1 MFLKE
6 CGEAFYDPRVQFSF
20 LVEVFVYPGVFLLY
34 LSFTGFSN
42 NANLKIAQ
50 ARILMTGKVF
60 KFVETFFRLLISKQ
74 RTHCK

>member
-1 MFLKE
+1 MIRGYNFHFLLK
-6 CGEAFYDPRVQFSF
+6 CLSIRGF
-20 LVEVFVYPGVFLLY
+20 FLLY